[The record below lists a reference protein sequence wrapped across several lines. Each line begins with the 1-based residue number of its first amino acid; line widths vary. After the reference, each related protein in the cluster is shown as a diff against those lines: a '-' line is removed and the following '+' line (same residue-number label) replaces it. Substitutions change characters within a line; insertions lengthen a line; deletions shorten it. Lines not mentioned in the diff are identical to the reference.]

1 MYAIS
6 RNETP
11 DKHMTLCPI
20 LMFMKRF
27 VDDDYSI
34 IYWHIKRAINLF
46 HSGLCII
53 YKIKQ
58 SKGGINLSKK
68 IIIGCFVLIVIV
80 MLLGTI
86 SYSSKIANPFVG
98 LKGLAQISMGGEKV
112 EKISDKPLRY
122 ISKSYEDFTTYMES
136 EGYTVEQLGRG
147 FQLQKGN
154 ESKLLVSEG
163 FMGMYEIFS
172 E

>member
-1 MYAIS
+1 M
-6 RNETP
+6 
-11 DKHMTLCPI
+11 
-20 LMFMKRF
+20 
-27 VDDDYSI
+27 
-34 IYWHIKRAINLF
+34 
-46 HSGLCII
+46 
-53 YKIKQ
+53 
-58 SKGGINLSKK
+58 SKK
-68 IIIGCFVLIVIV
+68 IIIGCSVLIV
-80 MLLGTI
+80 MAMFLGTI
-86 SYSSKIANPFVG
+86 SYSSKIVNPFVG
-98 LKGLAQISMGGEKV
+98 LKGLAQISIGGQKV

-122 ISKSYEDFTTYMES
+122 ISKSYEDFTNYMES

>member
-1 MYAIS
+1 M
-6 RNETP
+6 
-11 DKHMTLCPI
+11 
-20 LMFMKRF
+20 
-27 VDDDYSI
+27 
-34 IYWHIKRAINLF
+34 
-46 HSGLCII
+46 CII

-58 SKGGINLSKK
+58 WKGGINLSKK
-68 IIIGCFVLIVIV
+68 IIIGGSVLIVIAV
-80 MLLGTI
+80 CLGAI

-98 LKGLAQISMGGEKV
+98 LKGLVQISISGEKV

-122 ISKSYEDFTTYMES
+122 ISKSSEDFTNHMES
-136 EGYTVEQLGRG
+136 EGYTVEQFGRG